1 MSGGA
6 EQRSI
11 RRRLQRF
18 GLLAV
23 LLGYGLLLVV
33 TVQLFQ
39 QQRNQRQLVTM
50 QRAERLLRSKAAV
63 AGEPQQLQRVL
74 SRFSGSNLALWGH
87 VLGQQSALLTPQIS
101 VPLRQRAEQ
110 LVEGHPKPR
119 LFRDRN
125 SSYLISSSVMDLNGN
140 QLKLYLLEDVSEEVA
155 FQRQLNALLLLA
167 AALAALLT
175 VLLNRYG
182 IARALRPLIGV
193 GNTLDASCAN
203 SLQQQRFDPVQL
215 PLELKPLVLALDA
228 LRDQLT
234 SSLERQRQFAS
245 SMSHELR
252 TPITLIGGYTRRL
265 LRRGDNLTDDQRDQ
279 LLIVQDETR
288 RLAQVVSDLVAIIR
302 AEIGNQQLELQPLC
316 MADLI
321 QESIALVE
329 ALMQQRVVVMADDGI
344 DLQAIKVFADRASVQ
359 QCLVHVID
367 NACKYSPATSPVQIS
382 CSLDTQK
389 LFLRVRDH
397 GPGIPADERE
407 VVFERF
413 RRGSNSASVPGSGI
427 GLTLARMLADSMGA
441 SVSVEDADG
450 GGAVVVLALRRWMS
464 PESDPLRR

>member
-1 MSGGA
+1 MSAGA
-6 EQRSI
+6 EQTSI
-11 RRRLQRF
+11 RRRLQRS

-23 LLGYGLLLVV
+23 LLGYGLLFVV

-39 QQRNQRQLVTM
+39 QQRNERQLVTM
-50 QRAERLLRSKAAV
+50 QRAERLLLSKAAV
-63 AGEPQQLQRVL
+63 AGQPQQLQRVL
-74 SRFSGSNLALWGH
+74 SRFSGLNVTLWGQA
-87 VLGQQSALLTPQIS
+87 LGQQSASLTPQIS
-101 VPLRQRAEQ
+101 EPLRQRAEQ
-110 LVEGHPKPR
+110 LVEDHPKPR

-193 GNTLDASCAN
+193 ENTLDASCTN
-203 SLQQQRFDPVQL
+203 PLQQQRFDAEQL

-265 LRRGDNLTDDQRDQ
+265 LRRGENLTDDQR
-279 LLIVQDETR
+279 
-288 RLAQVVSDLVAIIR
+288 
-302 AEIGNQQLELQPLC
+302 G
-316 MADLI
+316 
-321 QESIALVE
+321 
-329 ALMQQRVVVMADDGI
+329 
-344 DLQAIKVFADRASVQ
+344 
-359 QCLVHVID
+359 
-367 NACKYSPATSPVQIS
+367 
-382 CSLDTQK
+382 
-389 LFLRVRDH
+389 
-397 GPGIPADERE
+397 
-407 VVFERF
+407 
-413 RRGSNSASVPGSGI
+413 
-427 GLTLARMLADSMGA
+427 
-441 SVSVEDADG
+441 
-450 GGAVVVLALRRWMS
+450 
-464 PESDPLRR
+464 